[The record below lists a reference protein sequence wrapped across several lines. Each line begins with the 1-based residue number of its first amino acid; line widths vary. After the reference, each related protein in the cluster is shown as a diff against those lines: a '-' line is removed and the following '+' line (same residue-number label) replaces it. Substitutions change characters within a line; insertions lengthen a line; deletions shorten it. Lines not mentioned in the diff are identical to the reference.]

1 MYFQLLP
8 SLAAERVSD
17 MRREAETTSLAR
29 RARTARPRHA
39 GHRAGRRAAAPCP
52 DVRLMPR
59 TARS

>member
-29 RARTARPRHA
+29 SVADPKAVAVGSVRP
-39 GHRAGRRAAAPCP
+39 GRR
-52 DVRLMPR
+52 VV
-59 TARS
+59 TS

>member
-8 SLAAERVSD
+8 TLAAERVSD

-29 RARTARPRHA
+29 RARPARPRH
-39 GHRAGRRAAAPCP
+39 AGRRAAAPCP